1 MRAIRE
7 RRANTAIPREV
18 NFYFTEMP
26 RRSRARRQTHTED
39 ELQAMRNEAME
50 SREERPKGK
59 AKKSSKDKPKAV
71 TLASKVK
78 KKYSHLNA
86 TAKKRREKVGSVFT
100 GTKTEKSKLS
110 GGSVNAVSTPI
121 AGTNSDATAEDLSTL
136 VQEILSVIPHSKID
150 YLQTPEPADSNLR
163 VEIENDLYESP
174 QPEGYGPEST
184 HQNDGE
190 AERRE
195 LEEECPD

>member
-1 MRAIRE
+1 M
-7 RRANTAIPREV
+7 
-18 NFYFTEMP
+18 
-26 RRSRARRQTHTED
+26 
-39 ELQAMRNEAME
+39 
-50 SREERPKGK
+50 
-59 AKKSSKDKPKAV
+59 
-71 TLASKVK
+71 
-78 KKYSHLNA
+78 
-86 TAKKRREKVGSVFT
+86 
-100 GTKTEKSKLS
+100 
-110 GGSVNAVSTPI
+110 NAVSTPI

-195 LEEECPD
+195 LKEECLREETILIEKIKRVRN

>member
-1 MRAIRE
+1 
-7 RRANTAIPREV
+7 
-18 NFYFTEMP
+18 
-26 RRSRARRQTHTED
+26 
-39 ELQAMRNEAME
+39 ME

-136 VQEILSVIPHSKID
+136 VQEISSVIPCSKID
-150 YLQTPEPADSNLR
+150 TLQTPEPADSNLR

-195 LEEECPD
+195 LEEECLREETILIEKIKRVRN